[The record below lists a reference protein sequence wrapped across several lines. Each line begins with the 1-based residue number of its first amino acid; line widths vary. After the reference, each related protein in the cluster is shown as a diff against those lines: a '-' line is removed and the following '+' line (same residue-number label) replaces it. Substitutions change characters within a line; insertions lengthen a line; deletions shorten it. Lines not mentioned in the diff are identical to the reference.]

1 MFTAKAQ
8 IIGTVPTSDFSVK
21 ENDTISIVCN
31 VDGSPAPTATW
42 TKTTGEFCSILTI
55 TFYRMVGEKK
65 FLRGGGGGGGRIVL
79 GGTVLTEFKGGGL
92 RILTADEGRQ
102 VDFILFYCGIA
113 KILSPPS
120 PTAR

>member
-55 TFYRMVGEKK
+55 TFYRMVGENK
-65 FLRGGGGGGGRIVL
+65 FLRGGEGGRIVL

>member
-8 IIGTVPTSDFSVK
+8 IIGTVPSSDFSVK

-55 TFYRMVGEKK
+55 TFLSHGWGKEIFKGGE
-65 FLRGGGGGGGRIVL
+65 GGRIVL
-79 GGTVLTEFKGGGL
+79 GGTVLTEFKEGGGL
-92 RILTADEGRQ
+92 E
-102 VDFILFYCGIA
+102 Y
-113 KILSPPS
+113 
-120 PTAR
+120 

>member
-1 MFTAKAQ
+1 MFTARAQ

-65 FLRGGGGGGGRIVL
+65 FLRGGGGGGRIVL
-79 GGTVLTEFKGGGL
+79 GGTVLTEFKGGGAL
-92 RILTADEGRQ
+92 EYWLPMRGDR
-102 VDFILFYCGIA
+102 
-113 KILSPPS
+113 
-120 PTAR
+120 

>member
-65 FLRGGGGGGGRIVL
+65 FLRGGGGGGRIVL
-79 GGTVLTEFKGGGL
+79 GGTVLGL

>member
-1 MFTAKAQ
+1 MERYETFTYSLHLSSKMIFFFIKKGLLHLFTAKAQ
-8 IIGTVPTSDFSVK
+8 IIGTVPSSDFSVK

-65 FLRGGGGGGGRIVL
+65 FLRGGG
-79 GGTVLTEFKGGGL
+79 
-92 RILTADEGRQ
+92 EG
-102 VDFILFYCGIA
+102 VALF
-113 KILSPPS
+113 
-120 PTAR
+120 

>member
-65 FLRGGGGGGGRIVL
+65 FLRGGGG
-79 GGTVLTEFKGGGL
+79 
-92 RILTADEGRQ
+92 EG
-102 VDFILFYCGIA
+102 VALF
-113 KILSPPS
+113 
-120 PTAR
+120 